1 MKKTI
6 IVTLT
11 LTLSLVVVTAALARG
26 PIFDRGLSSEPEYV
40 CPNMPIL
47 GEKQYYKVQILQEA
61 FQKGIEPLQ
70 HDLLTK
76 RTELRILGLS
86 SNPNSLAMRIEER
99 EIRDLQSRLQKKA
112 INLRFEIWKVLN
124 PEQRGQ
130 LDPFCPFT
138 RLDSDADGREQK

>member
-26 PIFDRGLSSEPEYV
+26 PIFDRVPSSKPESL

-86 SNPNSLAMRIEER
+86 PDPDSVAIKAGKK
-99 EIRDLQSRLQKKA
+99 EIQDLQATLQKKA

-124 PEQRGQ
+124 PDQRAQ
-130 LDPFCPFT
+130 FDSSCPAT
-138 RLDSDADGREQK
+138 RLGSDASGREQG